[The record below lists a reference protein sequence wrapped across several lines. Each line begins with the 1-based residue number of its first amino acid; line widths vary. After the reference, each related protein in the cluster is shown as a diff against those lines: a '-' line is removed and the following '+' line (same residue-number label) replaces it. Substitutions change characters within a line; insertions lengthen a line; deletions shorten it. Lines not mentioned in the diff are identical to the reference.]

1 MRLAIFTL
9 KETGESLA
17 LNPENIIVRQ
27 LKDEIWVNSCG
38 SSFIVEGNFNDVVIE
53 ANEALSFIPEYCE
66 CKEEVE

>member
-1 MRLAIFTL
+1 MRLAIFIL

-38 SSFIVEGNFNDVVIE
+38 SSFIVEGNFNDVVRE
-53 ANEALSFIPEYCE
+53 AVVAMNYIPDGYEI
-66 CKEEVE
+66 KEKAE